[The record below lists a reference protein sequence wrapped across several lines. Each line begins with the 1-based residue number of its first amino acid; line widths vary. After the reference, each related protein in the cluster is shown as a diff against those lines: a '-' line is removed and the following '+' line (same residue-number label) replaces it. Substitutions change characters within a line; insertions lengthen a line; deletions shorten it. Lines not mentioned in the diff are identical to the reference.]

1 MISDLYASAATGF
14 GLPWWA
20 WAAAGGTVAL
30 ASTGLG
36 RRTVVANRRR
46 LHVAEQEIAATQTRL
61 RTALTEAFTPLAAHL
76 GDLAASG
83 DGDQR
88 TDQRTDLRA
97 ETIDRALLA
106 AEHLID
112 GERARICW
120 FELITG
126 RQRTQRQ
133 RSLHPRR
140 HVGRMEPP
148 TTVFVEGTLAGDEVF
163 AALDRGTPRRHTDVE
178 AAPPA
183 GWDPAAG
190 RSYRAFLSVPV
201 SAGGEC
207 FGMLTLDSTDPS
219 DVTADDV
226 ARLTLLAQLTG
237 AALAS
242 RPSART
248 VVLPAPTPGTA
259 QTPRPR
265 RSLPR
270 PRAPRHVIP

>member
-1 MISDLYASAATGF
+1 MLSDLYASAATGF

-20 WAAAGGTVAL
+20 WAASGGTVAL
-30 ASTGLG
+30 ASAGLS
-36 RRTVVANRRR
+36 RRSVAANRRR
-46 LHVAEQEIAATQTRL
+46 LHAAEQEAAASQTRL
-61 RTALTEAFTPLAAHL
+61 RTALNEAFTPLASHL
-76 GDLAASG
+76 GDLAAAG
-83 DGDQR
+83 AG
-88 TDQRTDLRA
+88 DQRTDLRG

-163 AALDRGTPRRHTDVE
+163 AALDRGASRRHTDVE

-201 SAGGEC
+201 TAGTEC
-207 FGMLTLDSTDPS
+207 FGMFTLDSTDS
-219 DVTADDV
+219 ADVTADDV

-242 RPSART
+242 QPSART
-248 VVLPAPTPGTA
+248 VVLPAPTAAPVEA
-259 QTPRPR
+259 PRSR

-270 PRAPRHVIP
+270 PRAPRHVVP

>member
-1 MISDLYASAATGF
+1 M
-14 GLPWWA
+14 
-20 WAAAGGTVAL
+20 
-30 ASTGLG
+30 
-36 RRTVVANRRR
+36 
-46 LHVAEQEIAATQTRL
+46 AEQEIAATQTRL
-61 RTALTEAFTPLAAHL
+61 RTALAEAFTPLAAHL

-163 AALDRGTPRRHTDVE
+163 AALDRGTHRASLPTSRPPRR
-178 AAPPA
+178 PA
-183 GWDPAAG
+183 GTRPPVAAT
-190 RSYRAFLSVPV
+190 A
-201 SAGGEC
+201 
-207 FGMLTLDSTDPS
+207 PS
-219 DVTADDV
+219 SPC
-226 ARLTLLAQLTG
+226 R
-237 AALAS
+237 
-242 RPSART
+242 SARVRSASACSPST
-248 VVLPAPTPGTA
+248 RPIRPT
-259 QTPRPR
+259 
-265 RSLPR
+265 
-270 PRAPRHVIP
+270 